1 MSSYNSS
8 LGKTIKWYC
17 KISIELLLGTCLV
30 NAHFL
35 YKNINESALF
45 ITDFRERII
54 EKLFFSEEET
64 ISETI
69 ELNCT
74 NAYKENP
81 NTLLIKKKELFIK
94 PENTVLVATKKI

>member
-1 MSSYNSS
+1 MVSQNFHLVIRYL
-8 LGKTIKWYC
+8 LGKCSFSLQK
-17 KISIELLLGTCLV
+17 
-30 NAHFL
+30 
-35 YKNINESALF
+35 INESGMS

-74 NAYKENP
+74 NARKRKSENTFDKKE
-81 NTLLIKKKELFIK
+81 ELFIK
-94 PENTVLVATKKI
+94 PENTVSVATKKNLMELYQKTK